1 MKRLWSP
8 WRMPYIES
16 QASDPDC
23 LFCRRLAQADGPE
36 NLVLARAPLAFT
48 ILNRYPYT
56 NGHMMVVPYDH
67 VPSIDQLT
75 PEVQGA
81 LMQLSSQ
88 AVTVLRLV
96 YGAESFNLGVNIG
109 AAAGAGVADHV
120 HVHIVPRWPGDT
132 NFMATVGE
140 TRVIPEAL
148 EKTYERLHAGWLQ
161 VLPPPSA

>member
-1 MKRLWSP
+1 MKRIWSP
-8 WRMPYIES
+8 WRMPYIEGRPADS
-16 QASDPDC
+16 GC
-23 LFCRRLAQADGPE
+23 LFCHRLEQADGPE
-36 NLVLARAPLAFT
+36 NLILVRTPLAFA

-75 PEVQGA
+75 PQVQAA
-81 LMQLSSQ
+81 LMQLSAQ
-88 AVTVLRLV
+88 AVSVLRLV

-109 AAAGAGVADHV
+109 AAAGAGVAEHI

-132 NFMATVGE
+132 SFMATTGE

-148 EKTYERLHAGWLQ
+148 ERTYDRLRAGWLRL
-161 VLPPPSA
+161 LPPESS

>member
-1 MKRLWSP
+1 
-8 WRMPYIES
+8 MPYIES
-16 QASDPDC
+16 QASDPGC
-23 LFCRRLAQADGPE
+23 LFCRRLAEADGPV
-36 NLVLARAPLAFT
+36 NLILARAPLAFA

-56 NGHMMVVPYDH
+56 NGHMMVLPYDH

-75 PEVQGA
+75 PEVQA
-81 LMQLSSQ
+81 AVMQLSSQ
-88 AVTVLRLV
+88 AVTILRLV

-132 NFMATVGE
+132 NFMATTGE

-148 EKTYERLHAGWLQ
+148 ERTYERLHAGWLQ
-161 VLPPPSA
+161 LLPASPG